1 MQMAHRWAASL
12 LMPSLLLAAPARLHG
27 QDRAPTVGDTV
38 WLTRTVAV
46 PAGYAVRAA
55 DWEPP
60 EPVELL
66 GRARVTPTADS
77 AQIAYPV
84 AVWRPGPHQIELPG
98 PLLLGPGGTVDSLP
112 GARVRLEIASVLPRV
127 PADSILPPQ
136 PRAALISRQ
145 VVSAAPLLVL
155 WAGALIL
162 LLPVH
167 LWWRRRGKPMRAQPP
182 VIPPD
187 ALEPPLHRWAD
198 AGEYRAVAGIS
209 ALRLRTALA
218 QRVTAAH
225 PGLDTERVLAEVAA
239 ARPQWPLDELGD
251 VLRALDDARFG
262 VSPSPDVLE
271 LSRSTLELRDRLLK
285 SAA

>member
-1 MQMAHRWAASL
+1 MRTARWLAASL
-12 LMPSLLLAAPARLHG
+12 LLGVPAASLYP
-27 QDRAPTVGDTV
+27 QDRVPTVGDTV

-46 PAGYAVRAA
+46 PAGYAVRAPE
-55 DWEPP
+55 WEAPDP
-60 EPVELL
+60 IELL
-66 GRARVTPTADS
+66 GRARVTSTADS

-84 AVWRPGPHQIELPG
+84 AVWRPGRHQIELPG

-112 GARVRLEIASVLPRV
+112 GARLRLEIASVLPPV

-136 PRAALISRQ
+136 PRAGLVSRQ
-145 VVSAAPLLVL
+145 VVTPVPLFLL
-155 WAGALIL
+155 WAAALIL

-167 LWWRRRGKPMRAQPP
+167 LWWRRRNQPTRAPPP
-182 VIPPD
+182 VIPAE

-209 ALRLRTALA
+209 TLRLRTALA
-218 QRVTAAH
+218 QRVAAAH
-225 PGLDTERVLAEVAA
+225 PALDTERVLAEIAA
-239 ARPQWPLDELGD
+239 ARPQWPIHELGD
-251 VLRALDDARFG
+251 LLRALDDARFG

-271 LSRSTLELRDRLLK
+271 LSRSSVDMRERLLK

>member
-1 MQMAHRWAASL
+1 MPMAPWFIA
-12 LMPSLLLAAPARLHG
+12 PLLLGTPAGILHS

-38 WLTRTVAV
+38 WVTRTVAV
-46 PAGYAVRAA
+46 PAGYAVRAP
-55 DWEPP
+55 DWEAP
-60 EPVELL
+60 EPLALL
-66 GRARVTPTADS
+66 GRARVTTTADS

-84 AVWRPGPHQIELPG
+84 AVWRPGRHQIEVPG

-112 GARVRLEIASVLPRV
+112 AARVRLEIASVLPPV

-136 PRAALISRQ
+136 PRAGLVSRQ
-145 VVSAAPLLVL
+145 VVTPVPVLLL
-155 WAGALIL
+155 WAVALLL

-167 LWWRRRGKPMRAQPP
+167 LWWRRRGKPTRAQPP
-182 VIPPD
+182 VIPAE

-209 ALRLRTALA
+209 TLRLRTALA
-218 QRVTAAH
+218 QRVAAAH
-225 PGLDTERVLAEVAA
+225 PALDTERVLAEIAA
-239 ARPQWPLDELGD
+239 ARPQWPIDELGD
-251 VLRALDDARFG
+251 LLRALDDARFG

-271 LSRSTLELRDRLLK
+271 LSRSSIDLRERLLK